1 MTVFRLRLLLLATT
15 WALSA
20 CGTEVIMQNAQ
31 GQQVA
36 CKSGSASTGV
46 ASRRVQDD
54 LLTECVD
61 QYRFQGYEIASVKK

>member
-1 MTVFRLRLLLLATT
+1 MSAFRNTFLLA
-15 WALSA
+15 ALALAA
-20 CGTEVIMQNAQ
+20 CTGPQVTMRNAQ

-46 ASRRVQDD
+46 ASHRVQDD